1 MYFPAQLYG
10 NSHPEKFTVLN
21 SAQTTIIILRAAYK
35 IPVENITISNI

>member
-21 SAQTTIIILRAAYK
+21 SAQTIIILRAAYK